1 MSKFL
6 KPDDFEKNI
15 ALFKVQKFYYKSD
28 RMKTVFVVKP
38 ENKSKVENIVRR
50 DELISRQSITI
61 RSAESLNLDEKYDG
75 YFLII
80 DGDEKAVEKANE
92 LLKDLCKKIEKD
104 EKEILDKIKEDED
117 KAIEGFGNIVG

>member
-1 MSKFL
+1 
-6 KPDDFEKNI
+6 
-15 ALFKVQKFYYKSD
+15 
-28 RMKTVFVVKP
+28 MKTVFVVKP